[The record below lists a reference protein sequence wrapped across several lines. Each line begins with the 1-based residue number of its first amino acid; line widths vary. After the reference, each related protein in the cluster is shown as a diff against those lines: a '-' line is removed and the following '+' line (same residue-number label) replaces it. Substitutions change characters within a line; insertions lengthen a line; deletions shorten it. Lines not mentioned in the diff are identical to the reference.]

1 MNTSRY
7 LRDHDWYDKYTRAIF
22 IEFTVYNANV
32 NLFSVV
38 TLLVETP
45 TFGGGVPSHLVHT
58 FRLYQYSGGLLIVA
72 VAFQVST
79 EQLIIAH
86 PAILRFI
93 PAIYSHHLYFPNY
106 PDMTVM
112 KASGL

>member
-79 EQLIIAH
+79 EQLI
-86 PAILRFI
+86 